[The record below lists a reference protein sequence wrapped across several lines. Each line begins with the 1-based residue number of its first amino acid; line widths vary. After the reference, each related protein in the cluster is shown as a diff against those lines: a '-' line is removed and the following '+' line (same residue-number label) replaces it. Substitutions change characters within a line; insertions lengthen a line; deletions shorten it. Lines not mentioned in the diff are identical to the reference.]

1 MNSRETIELTSRRI
15 REKGP
20 GEVKKT
26 LGDDNGGCL
35 RHFFQIDS
43 AKIVPLASVMMM
55 TRNFAG

>member
-1 MNSRETIELTSRRI
+1 MNSGETLELTSRRI

-35 RHFFQIDS
+35 RHFFKLIQL
-43 AKIVPLASVMMM
+43 K
-55 TRNFAG
+55 